1 VKADDPAPDET
12 NHDACTQPTGAP
24 VTPSVLLVDDD
35 VELVTLLADY
45 LRQDGFATT
54 LAHDGEAA
62 IAEALGGR
70 HDIVVL
76 DVMMPRMTGVEVLRR
91 LRAQSAIPV
100 LMLTARG
107 DDIDRILGLELG
119 ADDYVPKPC
128 SPRELAARLRAILRR
143 LNPGSTESGD
153 DLALR
158 VGALTLRPE
167 RRSAQW
173 NEHVLNFTGA
183 EFNLLEQLVR
193 QAGRL
198 VTKRELS
205 ERALGR
211 PLARFDRSIDVHISS
226 IRQKLAACAPDADLI
241 KTVRGMGYQF
251 TKD

>member
-1 VKADDPAPDET
+1 M
-12 NHDACTQPTGAP
+12 
-24 VTPSVLLVDDD
+24 TPSVLLVDDD

-45 LRQDGFATT
+45 LGEDGFAPTV
-54 LAHDGEAA
+54 AHDGESA
-62 IAEALGGR
+62 IAEALSGR

-91 LRAQSAIPV
+91 LRAQTAIPV

-143 LNPGSTESGD
+143 LNPAPAGKAD
-153 DLALR
+153 DDALR
-158 VGALTLRPE
+158 AGALTLRPAQ
-167 RRSAQW
+167 RSAHW
-173 NEHVLNFTGA
+173 NERALNFTGA

-193 QAGRL
+193 HAGRL
-198 VTKRELS
+198 VTRRELS

-226 IRQKLAACAPDADLI
+226 IRQKLAACASEADLI

-251 TKD
+251 TGE

>member
-1 VKADDPAPDET
+1 M
-12 NHDACTQPTGAP
+12 
-24 VTPSVLLVDDD
+24 TPSILLVDDD

-45 LRQDGFATT
+45 LRQDGFAAT

-62 IAEALGGR
+62 ITEALGGR
-70 HDIVVL
+70 HDVVVL

-107 DDIDRILGLELG
+107 DDVDRILGLELG

-143 LNPGSTESGD
+143 LNPVSAESVD
-153 DLALR
+153 DPALR

-167 RRSAQW
+167 SRSVQW
-173 NEHVLNFTGA
+173 NDQALNFTGA

-251 TKD
+251 TRD

>member
-1 VKADDPAPDET
+1 LS
-12 NHDACTQPTGAP
+12 
-24 VTPSVLLVDDD
+24 PSVLLVDDD
-35 VELVTLLADY
+35 IELVTLLADY

-54 LAHDGEAA
+54 LAHDGESA
-62 IAEALGGR
+62 IREAQSGC

-91 LRAQSAIPV
+91 LRMQSAIPV

-143 LNPGSTESGD
+143 LNPVASEPVD
-153 DLALR
+153 DVALR

-167 RRSAQW
+167 RRSVEW
-173 NEHVLNFTGA
+173 NEQALNFTGA

-198 VTKRELS
+198 VTKTELS

-226 IRQKLAACAPDADLI
+226 IRQKLALCAPDSELI

-251 TKD
+251 TRE